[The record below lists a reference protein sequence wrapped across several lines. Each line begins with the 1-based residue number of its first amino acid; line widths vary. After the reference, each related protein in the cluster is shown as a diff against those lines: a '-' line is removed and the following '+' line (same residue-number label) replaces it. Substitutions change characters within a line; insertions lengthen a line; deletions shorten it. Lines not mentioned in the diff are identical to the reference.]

1 MARNQSS
8 HFISSDFLPSPS
20 TEARARNVKKAG
32 ELIGVDMVFLD
43 EKGDGLSCTVPIYE
57 GYAFP
62 HAILC
67 LDLGGLDLTNAL
79 MKILTERGPRPHQSV
94 KLSQTYKRSFATL
107 VLTKDLEKAKTSS
120 VVEKNYELPDGK
132 VITIGSER
140 FRCPEDREGRVCN
153 TVISG
158 GKHIFS
164 GIANKMSYDIT
175 AWAPKEEYDESC
187 PSVIHR
193 KVGLIAP
200 LPATRVL
207 FQKLSES
214 DMLRGP
220 LISKFLVS
228 IILRFP
234 DIPMISALKTHNHQT
249 FSKALVYGK

>member
-1 MARNQSS
+1 MQQ
-8 HFISSDFLPSPS
+8 
-20 TEARARNVKKAG
+20 
-32 ELIGVDMVFLD
+32 
-43 EKGDGLSCTVPIYE
+43 GDGLSCTVPIYE

-140 FRCPEDREGRVCN
+140 FRCPEDRVFR
-153 TVISG
+153 
-158 GKHIFS
+158 
-164 GIANKMSYDIT
+164 
-175 AWAPKEEYDESC
+175 
-187 PSVIHR
+187 
-193 KVGLIAP
+193 VGLIAP

-228 IILRFP
+228 ILIRFP
-234 DIPMISALKTHNHQT
+234 DIPMISALKTHNDQT

>member
-43 EKGDGLSCTVPIYE
+43 EKVTLIQTHGLSCTVPIYE

-79 MKILTERGPRPHQSV
+79 MKILTECGPRPHQSV

-140 FRCPEDREGRVCN
+140 FRCPEDRG
-153 TVISG
+153 SL
-158 GKHIFS
+158 S
-164 GIANKMSYDIT
+164 AAYD
-175 AWAPKEEYDESC
+175 
-187 PSVIHR
+187 
-193 KVGLIAP
+193 
-200 LPATRVL
+200 
-207 FQKLSES
+207 
-214 DMLRGP
+214 
-220 LISKFLVS
+220 
-228 IILRFP
+228 
-234 DIPMISALKTHNHQT
+234 
-249 FSKALVYGK
+249 

>member
-43 EKGDGLSCTVPIYE
+43 EKRKSGYATCYVNNPSIRGDGLSCTVPIYE

-107 VLTKDLEKAKTSS
+107 VLTKDLEKAKISS

-140 FRCPEDREGRVCN
+140 FRCPEDRG
-153 TVISG
+153 SL
-158 GKHIFS
+158 S
-164 GIANKMSYDIT
+164 AAYDCYGWRMLYMKQIIT
-175 AWAPKEEYDESC
+175 P
-187 PSVIHR
+187 
-193 KVGLIAP
+193 
-200 LPATRVL
+200 
-207 FQKLSES
+207 
-214 DMLRGP
+214 
-220 LISKFLVS
+220 
-228 IILRFP
+228 
-234 DIPMISALKTHNHQT
+234 
-249 FSKALVYGK
+249 

>member
-20 TEARARNVKKAG
+20 TVSKAKNVKKAG

-43 EKGDGLSCTVPIYE
+43 EKVTLIQPRDGLSCTVPIYE

-79 MKILTERGPRPHQSV
+79 MKILTERGPQSHQSV

-120 VVEKNYELPDGK
+120 AVEKNYELPDGQ

-140 FRCPEDREGRVCN
+140 FRCPEDRGSLSAAYDCGG
-153 TVISG
+153 I

-164 GIANKMSYDIT
+164 GIAKKMSYDIT
-175 AWAPKEEYDESC
+175 AWAPS
-187 PSVIHR
+187 S
-193 KVGLIAP
+193 
-200 LPATRVL
+200 
-207 FQKLSES
+207 
-214 DMLRGP
+214 M
-220 LISKFLVS
+220 
-228 IILRFP
+228 
-234 DIPMISALKTHNHQT
+234 
-249 FSKALVYGK
+249 